1 MVLGGQSKHLA
12 QCVPLFGT
20 GKYHFNI
27 QASERCLQEA
37 FEPRKIYKML
47 NCDCFYYPCLTH
59 NNYFQLCSILLCIFL
74 QEVQR
79 NGKASIPAGRW
90 PSLLSLTCP
99 RSSGSGSGSE
109 LSLSS
114 ACSEYS
120 SGSHTWAE
128 GRGSSK
134 QVCIIHLSSVTC
146 WMEGTFTQIR
156 DLLVSPKQLRVNHVS
171 HVCHKPYVKSL
182 YVASESFQIV

>member
-1 MVLGGQSKHLA
+1 MLLLVK
-12 QCVPLFGT
+12 LFINAL
-20 GKYHFNI
+20 FI
-27 QASERCLQEA
+27 
-37 FEPRKIYKML
+37 
-47 NCDCFYYPCLTH
+47 
-59 NNYFQLCSILLCIFL
+59 IFK
-74 QEVQR
+74 EVQR
-79 NGKASIPAGRW
+79 NGKGGIPAGRW

-134 QVCIIHLSSVTC
+134 QVRIIQLSSS
-146 WMEGTFTQIR
+146 FNLKYA
-156 DLLVSPKQLRVNHVS
+156 DLKYLPASLCFLLKQD
-171 HVCHKPYVKSL
+171 K
-182 YVASESFQIV
+182 IIDT

>member
-1 MVLGGQSKHLA
+1 MSVYGWII
-12 QCVPLFGT
+12 V
-20 GKYHFNI
+20 
-27 QASERCLQEA
+27 
-37 FEPRKIYKML
+37 
-47 NCDCFYYPCLTH
+47 
-59 NNYFQLCSILLCIFL
+59 

-79 NGKASIPAGRW
+79 NGKAAIPAGRW

-99 RSSGSGSGSE
+99 RSSGSGSE

-134 QVCIIHLSSVTC
+134 QVAFIHLSYIYKSLSELRAWTS
-146 WMEGTFTQIR
+146 R
-156 DLLVSPKQLRVNHVS
+156 VSPKHAGCSRPGQKAECWFCVQQPCRSRWADRPAVEGRPHPERPEAPSDEQLQGGVLACICTAVQRLHDLQRGHLLTRGQAQPTRQRS
-171 HVCHKPYVKSL
+171 QAGSP
-182 YVASESFQIV
+182 FQRTF

>member
-1 MVLGGQSKHLA
+1 MSDTQE
-12 QCVPLFGT
+12 LFS
-20 GKYHFNI
+20 I
-27 QASERCLQEA
+27 
-37 FEPRKIYKML
+37 
-47 NCDCFYYPCLTH
+47 
-59 NNYFQLCSILLCIFL
+59 ILLCIFL
-74 QEVQR
+74 QEIQR

-134 QVCIIHLSSVTC
+134 QVCIIYPSSVTC
-146 WMEGTFTQIR
+146 WMEETVTQIR
-156 DLLVSPKQLRVNHVS
+156 N
-171 HVCHKPYVKSL
+171 Y
-182 YVASESFQIV
+182 